1 MPKHAPVTDA
11 VSTAAYL
18 DSHALTP
25 PPPFRLSPH
34 AVADCSWSV
43 WFSLCLP
50 SCQSATQ
57 RRRETER
64 DRGGGRERERSLA
77 LRLQIDAALMHTV
90 EPGLYW
96 E

>member
-1 MPKHAPVTDA
+1 MLLSLMLYLLLHT
-11 VSTAAYL
+11 STL
-18 DSHALTP
+18 MLST
-25 PPPFRLSPH
+25 PPFRLSPH